1 MIPARMASTRFFGK
15 PLELV
20 AGIPMVVYCA
30 KNAEETGLGVYV
42 CTDSKDIQ
50 TTCDSYNIKSILTPE
65 CATGTD
71 RVNIAMNEID
81 SKFVINLQGDE
92 PLLTSKLLNK
102 IIEMI
107 PVLVNFEDKIITG
120 VEPIE
125 DPSDV
130 NDVKCAFVS
139 ENSFFGL
146 KKIQYFSRHPISNY
160 KQVGIYAMS
169 KSNLKRFAHLTQ
181 GPLEK
186 RERVELFR
194 WIESASG
201 DVLGCELN
209 SNTISVDIPSD
220 LKKVNLM
227 L

>member
-1 MIPARMASTRFFGK
+1 MSTTIMIPARMASTRFFGK

-30 KNAEETGLGVYV
+30 KNAEETGLDVYV
-42 CTDSKDIQ
+42 CTDSRDIQ

-102 IIEMI
+102 IITMMPI
-107 PVLVNFEDKIITG
+107 LNHFDDKIITG
-120 VEPIE
+120 VESIK

-130 NDVKCAFVS
+130 NDVKCVLI
-139 ENSFFGL
+139 GH
-146 KKIQYFSRHPISNY
+146 KVHYFSRHPISNY
-160 KQVGIYAMS
+160 KQVGVYGMS
-169 KSNLKRFAHLTQ
+169 KSNLKRFTSLPQ
-181 GPLEK
+181 GELEK
-186 RERVELFR
+186 REKVELLR
-194 WIESASG
+194 WIENG
-201 DVLGCELN
+201 FDILGCDLN

-220 LKKVNLM
+220 LKKVNSL

>member
-1 MIPARMASTRFFGK
+1 MIPARMGSTRFFGK

-20 AGIPMVVYCA
+20 SGIPMVVYCA

-92 PLLTSKLLNK
+92 PLITSKLLNK

-125 DPSDV
+125 DPYDV
-130 NDVKCAFVS
+130 NDVKCVLI
-139 ENSFFGL
+139 GH
-146 KKIQYFSRHPISNY
+146 KVHYFSRHPISNY
-160 KQVGIYAMS
+160 KQVGVYAMS
-169 KSNLKRFAHLTQ
+169 KSNLKRFASLPQ
-181 GPLEK
+181 GELEK
-186 RERVELFR
+186 REKVELLR
-194 WIESASG
+194 WIENG
-201 DVLGCELN
+201 FDVLGCDLN

-220 LKKVNLM
+220 LKKVNSL

>member
-1 MIPARMASTRFFGK
+1 MTTTIMIPARMGSTRFFGK

-20 AGIPMVVYCA
+20 SGIPMVVYCA

-92 PLLTSKLLNK
+92 PLITSKLLNK

-130 NDVKCAFVS
+130 NDVKCVLI
-139 ENSFFGL
+139 GQ
-146 KKIQYFSRHPISNY
+146 KVHYFSRHPISNY
-160 KQVGIYAMS
+160 KQVGVYAMS
-169 KSNLKRFAHLTQ
+169 KSNLKRFASLPQ
-181 GPLEK
+181 GELEK
-186 RERVELFR
+186 REKVELLR
-194 WIESASG
+194 WIENG
-201 DVLGCELN
+201 FDVLGCDLN

-220 LKKVNLM
+220 LKKVNSL

>member
-1 MIPARMASTRFFGK
+1 MGSTRFFGK

-50 TTCDSYNIKSILTPE
+50 TTCDSYNIKCILTPE

-102 IIEMI
+102 IIEMMPI
-107 PVLVNFEDKIITG
+107 LNHFDDKIITG
-120 VEPIE
+120 MESIE
-125 DPSDV
+125 DSSDV
-130 NDVKCAFVS
+130 NGVKCVLI
-139 ENSFFGL
+139 GH
-146 KKIQYFSRHPISNY
+146 KVHYFSRHPISNY
-160 KQVGIYAMS
+160 KQVGVYAMS
-169 KSNLKRFAHLTQ
+169 KSNLKRFASLPQ
-181 GPLEK
+181 GELEK
-186 RERVELFR
+186 REKVELLR
-194 WIESASG
+194 WIENG
-201 DVLGCELN
+201 FDVLGCDLN

-220 LKKVNLM
+220 LKKVNSL

>member
-1 MIPARMASTRFFGK
+1 MSTTIMIPARMGSTRFFGK

-30 KNAEETGLGVYV
+30 KNAEETGLDVYV
-42 CTDSKDIQ
+42 CTDSRDIQ

-102 IIEMI
+102 IIEMMPI
-107 PVLVNFEDKIITG
+107 LNHFDDKIITG
-120 VEPIE
+120 MESIE
-125 DPSDV
+125 DSSDV
-130 NDVKCAFVS
+130 NDVKCVLI
-139 ENSFFGL
+139 GH
-146 KKIQYFSRHPISNY
+146 KVHYFSRHPISNY
-160 KQVGIYAMS
+160 KQVGVYAMS
-169 KSNLKRFAHLTQ
+169 KSNLKRFASLPQ
-181 GPLEK
+181 GELEK
-186 RERVELFR
+186 REKVELLR
-194 WIESASG
+194 WIENG
-201 DVLGCELN
+201 FDVLGCDLN

>member
-1 MIPARMASTRFFGK
+1 MSTTIMIPARMGSTRFFGK

-30 KNAEETGLGVYV
+30 KNAEETGLDVYV

-50 TTCDSYNIKSILTPE
+50 TTCNSYNIKSILTPE

-92 PLLTSKLLNK
+92 PLITSKLLNK

-107 PVLVNFEDKIITG
+107 PILNHFDDKIITG
-120 VEPIE
+120 MESIE
-125 DPSDV
+125 DSSDA
-130 NDVKCAFVS
+130 NDVKCVLI
-139 ENSFFGL
+139 GH
-146 KKIQYFSRHPISNY
+146 KVHYFSRHPISNY
-160 KQVGIYAMS
+160 KQVGVYAMS
-169 KSNLKRFAHLTQ
+169 KFNLKKFASLPQ
-181 GPLEK
+181 GELEK
-186 RERVELFR
+186 REKVELLR
-194 WIESASG
+194 WIENG
-201 DVLGCELN
+201 FDILGCDLN
-209 SNTISVDIPSD
+209 SNTISVDNPSD